1 VNQAPPW
8 AACSSTDHSFGE
20 EIFSNIPL
28 EPPLMQLEAIPSSP
42 IASYMEEETN
52 PHLTRISSQGTV
64 ETYMVSPESP
74 PN

>member
-1 VNQAPPW
+1 
-8 AACSSTDHSFGE
+8 
-20 EIFSNIPL
+20 
-28 EPPLMQLEAIPSSP
+28 
-42 IASYMEEETN
+42 MEEETN